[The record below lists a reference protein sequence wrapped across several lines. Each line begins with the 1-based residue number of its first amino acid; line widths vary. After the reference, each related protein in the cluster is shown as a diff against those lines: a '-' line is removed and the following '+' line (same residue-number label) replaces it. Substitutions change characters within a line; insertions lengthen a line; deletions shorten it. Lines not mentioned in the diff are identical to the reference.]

1 MRDNKDDPKKFLRT
15 PKRKGGFFY
24 DERIKITRKEARK
37 HLVQW
42 NLACELS
49 RTIRHFFPDLVSM
62 LKKLPDPRHQSYI
75 TYPGVLLLMT
85 RILSSLFYLSSM
97 RKASEELNSDAI
109 IENLWAICGESPT
122 IDEIPYW
129 ETINRY
135 LKKIEPSKLQEII
148 WQLCR
153 RLIRSRAFAQ
163 AKIRGKY
170 WQVIIDGTQLYSSRE
185 KLDETCPFR
194 IHNKGTA
201 EEYRENYCYVVEAKL
216 VLHPG
221 ILVSIMTEFVEN
233 DEKEEREKQDCERKA
248 CFRLMERLKQEF
260 PRLPLCL
267 SADSLYACERF
278 FRECREKKWHFL
290 LRLKENS
297 IPYVWDEYKSLRKR
311 EKNYQ
316 KKIFKDGWGEYDYV
330 NKIDYQGNLLNLVEY
345 QEERTKK
352 IQKGKNHGKKRNCRK
367 RFLFLTDLPVTKR
380 NVAKTVED
388 GRKRWRI
395 ENEGFHTQKKQ
406 GYFLEHRYSKDYQ
419 AMKNHYYLIQI
430 GHMIA
435 QIMECRA
442 GIWKQVKQSRE
453 QKHRRILESF
463 KKERIKE
470 FLSLPERKVQMRFI

>member
-1 MRDNKDDPKKFLRT
+1 MQKLVIECSGEHLITPSGLSLVSQMLGESRFIKKCNNMKVDGKLRDNKGDPKKFLRT

-163 AKIRGKY
+163 AKIQGKY
-170 WQVIIDGTQLYSSRE
+170 
-185 KLDETCPFR
+185 
-194 IHNKGTA
+194 
-201 EEYRENYCYVVEAKL
+201 
-216 VLHPG
+216 
-221 ILVSIMTEFVEN
+221 
-233 DEKEEREKQDCERKA
+233 
-248 CFRLMERLKQEF
+248 
-260 PRLPLCL
+260 
-267 SADSLYACERF
+267 
-278 FRECREKKWHFL
+278 
-290 LRLKENS
+290 
-297 IPYVWDEYKSLRKR
+297 
-311 EKNYQ
+311 
-316 KKIFKDGWGEYDYV
+316 
-330 NKIDYQGNLLNLVEY
+330 
-345 QEERTKK
+345 
-352 IQKGKNHGKKRNCRK
+352 
-367 RFLFLTDLPVTKR
+367 
-380 NVAKTVED
+380 
-388 GRKRWRI
+388 
-395 ENEGFHTQKKQ
+395 
-406 GYFLEHRYSKDYQ
+406 
-419 AMKNHYYLIQI
+419 
-430 GHMIA
+430 
-435 QIMECRA
+435 
-442 GIWKQVKQSRE
+442 
-453 QKHRRILESF
+453 
-463 KKERIKE
+463 
-470 FLSLPERKVQMRFI
+470 